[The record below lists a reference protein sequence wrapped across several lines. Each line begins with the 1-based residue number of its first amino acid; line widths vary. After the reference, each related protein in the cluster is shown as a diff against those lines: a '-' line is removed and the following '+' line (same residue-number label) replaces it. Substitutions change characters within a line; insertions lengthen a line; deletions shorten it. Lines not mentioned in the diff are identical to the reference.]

1 MVGYAAAEFAGPAE
15 IISLVMA
22 AVPAFLA
29 AMSYAE
35 LASMVPASGSSYTY
49 TYTVLGELCA
59 FIIGWDL
66 LLEYMCAVA
75 GVGVA
80 WASYVG
86 ALIETIFQTGNESRL
101 LEAPLKWNATTDS
114 FSPTGSWFS
123 LPAVIIILA
132 LTALI
137 TWDIGASSVLNTV
150 MVAVKMVILLLFIFE
165 GAGYIKKEN
174 FHPLLPPSKG
184 KDQFGVKGLLRATT
198 ISFFAYIG
206 FDAVTTAAQ
215 EANENAVKLLPI
227 SVLTSVGIAT
237 VVYIGIATVMIG
249 VVGYTN
255 INVTNPF
262 KSVCTEL
269 DMKWLEI
276 LVTIGIFLGLTSVI
290 LVNLYCQSRIV
301 YAMAKDGLLPPVFA
315 KTKRFRR
322 GATRENAITAAVPRS
337 CSISAITRSAM
348 ITAAPFTEIKRLLDV
363 TTREEE
369 KPSGSPFM
377 ACTIPGTSFST
388 S

>member
-1 MVGYAAAEFAGPAE
+1 M
-15 IISLVMA
+15 IIA
-22 AVPAFLA
+22 AVPAFLS

-49 TYTVLGELCA
+49 IYTVLGEFCA
-59 FIIGWDL
+59 FIVGWDL
-66 LLEYMCAVA
+66 LLEYMCAIA

-80 WASYVG
+80 WASYIG
-86 ALIETIFQTGNESRL
+86 ALLEIIFQIGNESRL
-101 LEAPLKWNATTDS
+101 IEAPLKWNSTTDS
-114 FSPTGSWFS
+114 FSFSGSWFS
-123 LPAVIIILA
+123 LPAVIIILV

-137 TWDIGASSVLNTV
+137 IWDIGASSVLNTV
-150 MVAVKMVILLLFIFE
+150 MVAAKMAILLLFILV
-165 GAGYIKKEN
+165 GTAYIKEEN
-174 FHPLLPPSKG
+174 FYPLLPPQKG
-184 KDQFGVKGLLRATT
+184 RNQFGVIGLLRAST

-237 VVYIGIATVMIG
+237 IVYIGVATVMIG
-249 VVGYTN
+249 TVGYTN
-255 INVTNPF
+255 INVSNPF
-262 KSVCTEL
+262 KSVSKVL

-301 YAMAKDGLLPPVFA
+301 YAMATDGLLPPIFA

-322 GATRENAITAAVPRS
+322 RARRENATTADDPRS
-337 CSISAITRSAM
+337 FSINAITTGPMQADPPS
-348 ITAAPFTEIKRLLDV
+348 EKIKRLLAV

-369 KPSGSPFM
+369 KPPVSPFI
-377 ACTIPGTSFST
+377 ACAIPGNSFST